1 MDAHLPP
8 VERRDGIKNSH
19 QDSAKLEYAIGRL
32 LDISSARMPFISS
45 PLKPLAS
52 YNCILYV
59 VPQRNRDPVPFF
71 HASAD
76 QTLRKSIALRI

>member
-1 MDAHLPP
+1 ML
-8 VERRDGIKNSH
+8 RTSY
-19 QDSAKLEYAIGRL
+19 QDSPKLEYTIGRL
-32 LDISSARMPFISS
+32 LAISSAHMPFIPS
-45 PLKPLAS
+45 PVKPLAS

-59 VPQRNRDPVPFF
+59 VPQRKRDPVPFF